1 MINILIGV
9 LWMFFLDN
17 WSVLSFTSGYLIG
30 LLILFGLQRFI
41 SSKYY
46 LFTLLDVLKLF
57 LIFIAELFASSI
69 VVIGKILQ
77 PRITIKPGI
86 LALNTSLEGEVEV
99 TLLALLITLT
109 PGSVVIEISP
119 DNKVLYVHAMDIPEL
134 SDGVRQSQ
142 IRFEKAI
149 KRVTRP

>member
-1 MINILIGV
+1 M
-9 LWMFFLDN
+9 
-17 WSVLSFTSGYLIG
+17 
-30 LLILFGLQRFI
+30 
-41 SSKYY
+41 
-46 LFTLLDVLKLF
+46 LKLF

>member
-1 MINILIGV
+1 
-9 LWMFFLDN
+9 
-17 WSVLSFTSGYLIG
+17 
-30 LLILFGLQRFI
+30 
-41 SSKYY
+41 
-46 LFTLLDVLKLF
+46 
-57 LIFIAELFASSI
+57 
-69 VVIGKILQ
+69 
-77 PRITIKPGI
+77 
-86 LALNTSLEGEVEV
+86 LNTSLEGEVEV

>member
-1 MINILIGV
+1 M
-9 LWMFFLDN
+9 
-17 WSVLSFTSGYLIG
+17 SFTSGYLIG

-57 LIFIAELFASSI
+57 LLFIAELFTSSM

-77 PRITIKPGI
+77 PKINIKPGI
-86 LALNTSLEGEVEV
+86 LSLDTSLQGDVEV
-99 TLLALLITLT
+99 TLLALLLTLT

-134 SDGVRQSQ
+134 SDGVRRSQ
-142 IRFEKAI
+142 IRFERAI
-149 KRVTRP
+149 KKVTRP